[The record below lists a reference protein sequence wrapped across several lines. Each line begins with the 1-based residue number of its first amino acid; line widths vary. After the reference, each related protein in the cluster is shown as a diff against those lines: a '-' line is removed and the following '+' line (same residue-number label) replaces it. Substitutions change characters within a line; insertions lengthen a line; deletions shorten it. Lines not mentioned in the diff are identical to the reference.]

1 MQVLCHMKRIARL
14 SVKLTRKK
22 TRSFA
27 PFYFHGLFAWIVNAT
42 MHPDFFPTLLMKL
55 FHLEKWESQNLYP
68 HLMRWYVRGLVSQ
81 KRLDIGEV
89 NHRAMPVTLECSLKH
104 STLPAA
110 ELWSWFQ
117 GIAFGTWRI
126 SDTMTD
132 NNGKEAALR
141 PRRRNRIFDLVAFP
155 ILVAH
160 KRMRCKSRTKLFT
173 RSWEREKW
181 RDGRGEKF
189 QYLTCKNGE

>member
-1 MQVLCHMKRIARL
+1 MLNWPAKKPDRSLLSTFTAYLHELWMQQCIP
-14 SVKLTRKK
+14 T
-22 TRSFA
+22 
-27 PFYFHGLFAWIVNAT
+27 
-42 MHPDFFPTLLMKL
+42 FFPTLLMKL

-89 NHRAMPVTLECSLKH
+89 NHRAMPVTLECSLGH

-141 PRRRNRIFDLVAFP
+141 PRRRNRISTSSLFP
-155 ILVAH
+155 FW
-160 KRMRCKSRTKLFT
+160 SRINEWDAN
-173 RSWEREKW
+173 RERNYSLAREKGKKW